1 MKHDL
6 GIRLTNS
13 EGCKRQQE
21 GRREIHQ
28 SCQLRKFLFWI
39 RICAVKQ
46 VNSFLTE
53 GAAMKLLH
61 CYLLPE
67 LQHKQEFLLQQ
78 ASWRSMHTCKEKLW
92 SNIKGEIIET
102 ERKIKIFLSL
112 YVQLEE
118 AQDPSPICPTPVQT
132 YKQGSYQSL
141 EI

>member
-6 GIRLTNS
+6 GIRLTS
-13 EGCKRQQE
+13 EGCKWQQE

-39 RICAVKQ
+39 RICTMKL

-53 GAAMKLLH
+53 EAAMQLLH
-61 CYLLPE
+61 CHLLPE
-67 LQHKQEFLLQQ
+67 LQQKQEFLLQQ
-78 ASWRSMHTCKEKLW
+78 ASWRSMHICKEKLW

-102 ERKIKIFLSL
+102 RRKIKIFL

-118 AQDPSPICPTPVQT
+118 AQDPSPICPTPVQI
-132 YKQGSYQSL
+132 YKQESYQSL